1 MVTRREKIFY
11 FSLALVLF
19 MVFRHLL
26 GPLLGLSGFALT
38 ASSYAFAIL
47 LAPVYL
53 YKTLLRQTSS
63 AEDKGDA

>member
-26 GPLLGLSGFALT
+26 GPLLGLSGLALT

-47 LAPVYL
+47 LATVYL
-53 YKTLLRQTSS
+53 YKTLLHPTRS
-63 AEDKGDA
+63 AEDKEDA